1 MRFRTKV
8 FSLFLLISGLSSLLV
23 VAFLYWPTK
32 DLFFSLMRNNVLSV
46 AATAAAMIDPAQHER
61 IKTRADQD
69 SPDYDNI
76 ERLLRRARDANRRH
90 VLGLNMDIKFLYS
103 MRPYAQ
109 DANSAE
115 FVVDAEE
122 DGKDKSNVGDVYIP
136 KNPNYVIRFNEF
148 QADNEFVP
156 DQWGTWLTAT
166 APIRNAEGNSVGVIG
181 ADIAATDAMKSLR
194 GLLWMAALA
203 VGVSLVFAY
212 ILASIAASRITRPL
226 VTIRDTL
233 DRITAGDLS
242 QTIAVKSKDEFGEV
256 GVALDKMITGLQQR
270 EELKSALTRYV
281 SEDVLHD
288 VIYAGKASGLFSS
301 RRKVTTLFADVRGFT
316 HFSEQV
322 SPEETVGLL
331 NDYFEK
337 MIEAVFKNKGNLNKF
352 MGDGLMALFG
362 ALRDDDYQEEHAL
375 QAALDMRQALA
386 ELKEKW
392 AGSHGRKA
400 GLLSE
405 LRIGIGINTGLA
417 IVGNIGSKQRMDF
430 TAIGDSVN
438 VASRLETA
446 TREHQVDILVSEYT
460 YVAARSSFP
469 FVFAGEIPVKGKSES
484 LRIYTL
490 KTDA

>member
-8 FSLFLLISGLSSLLV
+8 FTLFLLIAGLSSLLV

-32 DLFFSLMRNNVLSV
+32 KIFFNLMRNNVLSV
-46 AATAAAMIDPAQHER
+46 AATAAAMIDPEQHDR

-69 SPDYDNI
+69 TPDYDNI

-90 VLGLNMDIKFLYS
+90 MLDLNMEIKFLYT
-103 MRPYAQ
+103 MRPYSR
-109 DANSAE
+109 DSKSAE

-122 DGKDKSNVGDVYIP
+122 DGIHKSNVGEVYIP
-136 KNPNYVIRFNEF
+136 KNPNYIIRFNEF
-148 QADNEFVP
+148 QADDEFIP
-156 DQWGTWLTAT
+156 DQWGTWITAT
-166 APIRNAEGNSVGVIG
+166 APIRNAEGNSVGVVG
-181 ADIAATDAMKSLR
+181 ADIAATDALR
-194 GLLWMAALA
+194 SFHGLLWTATLA
-203 VGVSLVFAY
+203 VGLSLIVAY
-212 ILASIAASRITRPL
+212 ILASISANRITRPL
-226 VTIRDTL
+226 MTIRNAL
-233 DRITAGDLS
+233 DRITAGDLNQNLNITS
-242 QTIAVKSKDEFGEV
+242 RDEFGEV
-256 GVALDKMITGLQQR
+256 AASLDKMIVGLQQR
-270 EELKSALTRYV
+270 EDLKNALTRYV

-288 VIYAGKASGLFSS
+288 VIYAGKASDLFSS

-362 ALRDDDYQEEHAL
+362 ALRDDDFQEEHAL
-375 QAALDMRQALA
+375 QAALDMRQALV

-392 AGSHGRKA
+392 GDGEGKKA
-400 GLLSE
+400 ALLSE

-438 VASRLETA
+438 VASRLESA
-446 TREHQVDILVSEYT
+446 TRQHNVDILVSEYT
-460 YVAARSSFP
+460 FVAARSRFP
-469 FVFAGEIPVKGKSES
+469 FEYVGDIPVKGKSES

-490 KTDA
+490 KIDA